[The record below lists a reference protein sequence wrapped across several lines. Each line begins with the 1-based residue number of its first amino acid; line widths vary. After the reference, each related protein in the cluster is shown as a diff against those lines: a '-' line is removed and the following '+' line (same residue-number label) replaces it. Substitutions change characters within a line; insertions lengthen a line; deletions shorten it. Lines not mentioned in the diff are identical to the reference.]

1 MQMKYELWAVKKNA
15 MANNALIFI
24 TDHLTEADRR
34 RFYGMRVGSSF
45 RSIF

>member
-1 MQMKYELWAVKKNA
+1 MQTEYELWAMKNNEKV
-15 MANNALIFI
+15 NNALIFI

-34 RFYGMRVGSSF
+34 RFYGMRVSSSF